1 MLSKEAKAAIAFSR
15 KYIKPGQDQ
24 PLTPELALAARKS
37 GDEGNKWDLP
47 DNIELQIVDE
57 KEIKGEFYLRKSN
70 TPTKA
75 VLLFLHGGAYATG
88 TVYSRR
94 KLAVKIGEAA
104 KMDVFASDYTQ
115 YPEGHHPE
123 AQNDIMRAYKYLRNK
138 YEHVVIFGESAGAT
152 LALTLT
158 LQLKDEYQILPDR
171 IAVFS
176 PVINQLNTAASE
188 YLRTERDPMLI
199 GATDPVPYFNEPAK
213 KDPLISPIY
222 GDYRGFPPLLINC
235 GSEEVKYDSSAI
247 LNSLCE
253 KAGVDVQWHVWQ
265 DLFHVFVLFDMPETD
280 LAIKQIGKFL
290 QAGITN
296 ND

>member
-15 KYIKPGQDQ
+15 KYIKPGQDK
-24 PLTPELALAARKS
+24 PLTPELVYSARK
-37 GDEGNKWDLP
+37 GADEGNKWDLP
-47 DNIELQIVDE
+47 DSIELKTID
-57 KEIKGEFYLRKSN
+57 KNGIKGEFYLRKVDS
-70 TPTKA
+70 PTKS

-94 KLAVKIGEAA
+94 KLAVKLGEAA
-104 KMDVFASDYTQ
+104 QMDVFAADYRQ
-115 YPEGHHPE
+115 YPEGRHPD
-123 AQNDIMRAYKYLRNK
+123 AQNDIMRAYHYLRNK
-138 YEHVVIFGESAGAT
+138 YENVVVFGESAGAT

-158 LQLKDEYQILPDR
+158 LQLKDEQQPLPDR

-199 GATDPVPYFNEPAK
+199 GATDPVPYFDEPAK
-213 KDPLISPIY
+213 KDALISPIY

-247 LNSLCE
+247 LNNLCE
-253 KAGVDVQWHVWQ
+253 KAGVNVQWHVWQ

-280 LAIKQIGKFL
+280 LAIKQIGEFL
-290 QAGITN
+290 QTGITK

>member
-1 MLSKEAKAAIAFSR
+1 MLSKEAQEAIAFSR
-15 KYIKPGQDQ
+15 KYIKPDQDKT
-24 PLTPELALAARKS
+24 LTPEIALAARKG

-47 DNIELQIVDE
+47 DEIELKTIDQNGV
-57 KEIKGEFYLRKSN
+57 KGEFYGRKDQ
-70 TPTKA
+70 TPTKT

-88 TVYSRR
+88 TLYSRR
-94 KLAVKIGEAA
+94 KLAVKLGKAA
-104 KMDVFASDYTQ
+104 DMDVFACDYTQ
-115 YPEGHHPE
+115 YPEGRHPD
-123 AQNDIMRAYKYLRNK
+123 AQNDILRAYKYLRDK
-138 YEHVVIFGESAGAT
+138 YDHVVVFGESAGAT

-158 LQLKDEYQILPDR
+158 LQLKDEQQILPDR

-188 YLRTERDPMLI
+188 YLRNERDPMLV
-199 GATDPVPYFNEPAK
+199 GATDPVPYFDEPAK

-280 LAIKQIGKFL
+280 LAIKQIGEFL
-290 QAGITN
+290 QMGMSK